1 MQIGK
6 RRWTAGRG
14 IGLLL
19 VATLAAC
26 GWSSDEAEPGIYRA
40 VIEAPEGEIPFGL
53 ELGAP
58 TTASDSQ
65 TPSLFLLDGNKRIA
79 FDGVARVEKTL
90 EARLPGGKGT
100 LNFTAR
106 GANLSGYVRLPNRAG
121 STDEFAFT
129 AESGP
134 AYRFFRES
142 ATDNVDIAGRWSASF
157 VSATGKME
165 WVIVLTQSHDQ
176 IEGTFRGP
184 GGMEQAVTGQ
194 VQGDDVRLSSFD
206 GHTAR
211 LFTATVNDDGD
222 LEGDAWSSL
231 AGSAHWIATRN
242 PDAEID
248 AAASE
253 AVPTQL

>member
-6 RRWTAGRG
+6 RRWTAGRR
-14 IGLLL
+14 IGLAL
-19 VATLAAC
+19 VGTLAAC

-58 TTASDSQ
+58 TSTSDSQ
-65 TPSLFLLDGNKRIA
+65 VPSLFLLDGDRRIA
-79 FDGVARVEKTL
+79 FDNVARVEKAI

-100 LNFTAR
+100 LTFTAR
-106 GANLSGYVRLPNRAG
+106 GASLSGYVRLPNSAA

-142 ATDNVDIAGRWSASF
+142 ATDNVDIAGRWLASLG
-157 VSATGKME
+157 SATGKMD
-165 WVIVLTQSHDQ
+165 WVMVLTQSHDQ
-176 IEGTFRGP
+176 IEGTFHGP
-184 GGMEQAVTGQ
+184 GGVEQAVTGQ

-222 LEGDAWSSL
+222 LEGDTWSNL
-231 AGSAHWIATRN
+231 AGSAHWTATRN
-242 PDAEID
+242 PDAEIE
-248 AAASE
+248 AAVSE